1 MNMAKYLFRLFIS
14 FMLFICAMPSFIR
27 AQTSV
32 SGNVYDYDNKTF
44 PIQDVV
50 VRNLN
55 SKELS
60 RTKAAGQFTVPAK
73 IGDLL
78 EFSYVGYHTDTL
90 FLIDLKPKTI
100 FLPPNSKLLKEVE
113 ILSAKVNP
121 SVLYRDPNAK
131 ETKRFGADGLRG
143 KGNNDRAGGMLFN
156 LGYGKMKRE
165 REKERMLEER
175 DVYETEIREN
185 FNQETITKLVKLQG
199 QELIDFM
206 AIYRPSEPL
215 IKSERPFNYTY
226 YIVQCYHRW
235 LKLPADQR
243 KVYPMP
249 KLKAN

>member
-1 MNMAKYLFRLFIS
+1 MNMSKSLFLLFLCIAP
-14 FMLFICAMPSFIR
+14 FGVW
-27 AQTSV
+27 AQTTV
-32 SGNVYDYDNKTF
+32 SGTVYDYDNKTF
-44 PIQDVV
+44 PIQDVI

-55 SKELS
+55 SRELS
-60 RTKAAGQFTVPAK
+60 RTKAAGQFTIPAK
-73 IGDLL
+73 VGDLL

-100 FLPPNSKLLKEVE
+100 FLPANSKTLIEVE

-131 ETKRFGADGLRG
+131 ESKRFGADGLSG
-143 KGNNDRAGGMLFN
+143 KGNNDRAGGMMFN

-165 REKERMLEER
+165 REKERKLEER

-185 FNQETITKLVKLQG
+185 FNEETIVKLVKLQG
-199 QELIDFM
+199 QDLMDFM
-206 AIYRPSEPL
+206 AIYRPSEAL

-226 YIVQCYHRW
+226 YIVKAYHSW
-235 LKLPADQR
+235 LKLPAEQR

-249 KLKAN
+249 KLKSN